1 MMQDILQQFAGGA
14 PTMPPEQ
21 MYGHVNTMLQQAP
34 AEHIQGAIGDAL
46 QGLGPQG
53 FGQSVQQAAQTMGPQ
68 QQQGLFGML
77 GQAIEGGG
85 SMPNVLGS
93 LDLGGS
99 NPGSAGGGYASGG
112 GMSMPQG
119 LGAGG
124 LGQLAGYALQNH
136 GGALTSVLSNQL
148 GGSGN
153 TGGMGGIGGMPGGG
167 NTGGGGGAGVLGLL
181 GNPTVQRVGMSL
193 ARRLLSGGGL

>member
-46 QGLGPQG
+46 QRLGPQG

-85 SMPNVLGS
+85 GSLPNVLGS
-93 LDLGGS
+93 LGLGGLHA
-99 NPGSAGGGYASGG
+99 GSTSGGYASGG

-124 LGQLAGYALQNH
+124 LGQLASYALQNH

-148 GGSGN
+148 GG
-153 TGGMGGIGGMPGGG
+153 G
-167 NTGGGGGAGVLGLL
+167 NTGGGGGASVLGLL

-193 ARRLLSGGGL
+193 AQRLLSGGGL